1 MHDLHLTHAET
12 DMLNIILRNVEDAE
26 QATQLV
32 HELFEPLVRRFP
44 DLREHRITVVLEE
57 DPAPRGRHGSRSLSV
72 KATVDGSR
80 YRAMTLAR
88 MTDSLHAAIADVVA
102 RLRTMLNHAASKAR
116 RRSPQPFRPLLPS
129 AA

>member
-1 MHDLHLTHAET
+1 
-12 DMLNIILRNVEDAE
+12 MLNIILRNVEDAE
-26 QATQLV
+26 QARQLV
-32 HELFEPLVRRFP
+32 HERFEPLVRRFP

-57 DPAPRGRHGSRSLSV
+57 DPDRRGRHGSRSLSV

-88 MTDSLHAAIADVVA
+88 MTDSLHAGIADVAA
-102 RLRTMLNHAASKAR
+102 RLRTMLNRAASKAR
-116 RRSPQPFRPLLPS
+116 RRSPQPFRPLVPS